1 MDGHGFTKQSSAK
14 KKATQFRSRMARSL
28 TAPEDSAAYPTTAAL
43 DLLSASSSSAMLID
57 AATVSSTPSS
67 TGEWFCFLRFLFI
80 SLEHAAFSALQPSM
94 PTCPRVV
101 HPRSTTVRLLCLW
114 LIPHRTRSPVRLF
127 SSSLFCFLSI
137 EHAAFS
143 RFPCALLCIV
153 FASLRAAAVPCC
165 HCVVDW

>member
-14 KKATQFRSRMARSL
+14 KKATQFRSRMAPSL
-28 TAPEDSAAYPTTAAL
+28 TAPEDSAAYPMTAAL
-43 DLLSASSSSAMLID
+43 DLLRASSSSAMLID

-101 HPRSTTVRLLCLW
+101 HPRSTRVRLLCLW

-137 EHAAFS
+137 EHAAF
-143 RFPCALLCIV
+143 FPLSVRITL
-153 FASLRAAAVPCC
+153 
-165 HCVVDW
+165 